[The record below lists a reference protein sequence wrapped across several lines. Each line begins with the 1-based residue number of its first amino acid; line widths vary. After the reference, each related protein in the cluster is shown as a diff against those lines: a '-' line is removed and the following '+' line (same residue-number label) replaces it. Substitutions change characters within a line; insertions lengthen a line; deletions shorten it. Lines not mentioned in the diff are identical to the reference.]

1 MTFESPCELTIC
13 LSKFISKV
21 EKGCLV
27 RKNWSLIE
35 IIGLRNFRIIV
46 LENFGIECLAN
57 QYIRVFETI
66 EKLGKV
72 NKK

>member
-1 MTFESPCELTIC
+1 MAKVLPGPRKKIGPC
-13 LSKFISKV
+13 S
-21 EKGCLV
+21 
-27 RKNWSLIE
+27 SLIK
-35 IIGLRNFRIIV
+35 IIGLRNFRNIV